1 MMIFQLTPSLW
12 YNFKAMRTLIKIF
25 KQHITWRHQL
35 IKLAK
40 ADLIKT
46 FSGAALGWAWAVIK
60 PAVLIFVLWF
70 AFGLGLRLG
79 GNMENGY
86 PFLLWLMAGLIPW
99 FFMNEMLIQG
109 ANALRQYNYLVTK
122 MRFPIATI
130 PTFVGISK
138 LMVHLFLVGLMIVF
152 FLFYGFTP
160 DIYMLQLPIY
170 ILCMLLFFIAWAQFA
185 SLLSCISKDFY
196 NLIEAATQALFWL
209 SAILYDVNTMAVPGW
224 LKFFL
229 LLNPIS
235 FIASGYRNVF
245 IYKVWLWEDHSTLWI
260 RSLGIEIDAYPIA
273 FFAVAFFIMYA
284 LALWAYRKL
293 YKEIPDVI

>member
-1 MMIFQLTPSLW
+1 M
-12 YNFKAMRTLIKIF
+12 KII
-25 KQHITWRHQL
+25 KQHIIWRHQL

-40 ADLIKT
+40 SDLIKT
-46 FSGAALGWAWAVIK
+46 YSGSALGWAWAVIK

-79 GNMENGY
+79 GQMPNGY
-86 PFLLWLMAGLIPW
+86 PFLLWLIAGLIPW

-138 LMVHLFLVGLMIVF
+138 FHVHLFLVGLMIIF
-152 FLFYGFTP
+152 FLFYGFKP

-170 ILCMLLFFIAWAQFA
+170 MFCMLLFFIAWAQFA
-185 SLLSCISKDFY
+185 ALLSCMSKDFF
-196 NLIEAATQALFWL
+196 NLVEAATQALFWL
-209 SAILYDVNTMAVPGW
+209 SGILYDVNAMAVPGW
-224 LKFFL
+224 LKIFL
-229 LLNPIS
+229 MLNPIS
-235 FIASGYRNVF
+235 FVASGFRNVF
-245 IYKVWLWEDHSTLWI
+245 IYKVWIWDDYSTLWFRI
-260 RSLGIEIDAYPIA
+260 FETDIKVYPIA
-273 FFAVAFFIMYA
+273 LFTIVLFVMAA

-293 YKEIPDVI
+293 YKEIPDVIG

>member
-1 MMIFQLTPSLW
+1 
-12 YNFKAMRTLIKIF
+12 MRTLIKII

-35 IKLAK
+35 AKLAK

-70 AFGLGLRLG
+70 AFGLGLRLAG
-79 GNMENGY
+79 SEPNGY
-86 PFLLWLMAGLIPW
+86 PFVLWLMAGLIPW
-99 FFMNEMLIQG
+99 FFMNEMLTEG

-138 LMVHLFLVGLMIVF
+138 FYVHLFLVGITVLVF
-152 FLFYGFTP
+152 LVSGYRP

-170 ILCMLLFFIAWAQFA
+170 MFLMLLFFIAWAVFA
-185 SLLSCISKDFY
+185 SLLSCMSKDFY
-196 NLIEAATQALFWL
+196 NLVQAATQALFWL
-209 SAILYDVNTMAVPGW
+209 SGILYDVNAMVVPGW
-224 LKFFL
+224 LKIFL
-229 LLNPIS
+229 MLNPIS

-245 IYKVWLWEDHSTLWI
+245 IYKVWIWDDHAPLWI
-260 RSLGIEIDAYPIA
+260 RTFNFEIEVYPIA
-273 FFAVAFFIMYA
+273 LFLVILLIMAA

-293 YKEIPDVI
+293 YKEIPDVL

>member
-1 MMIFQLTPSLW
+1 
-12 YNFKAMRTLIKIF
+12 MRTLIKII

-35 IKLAK
+35 VKLAK

-70 AFGLGLRLG
+70 AFDIGLRIG
-79 GNMENGY
+79 GGLTNGY

-99 FFMNEMLIQG
+99 FYMDEMLTGG
-109 ANALRQYNYLVTK
+109 ANSLRAYNYLVTK

-138 LMVHLFLVGLMIVF
+138 LYVHIFLVTVTIIFF
-152 FLFYGFTP
+152 FLYGFKP
-160 DIYMLQLPIY
+160 DIYLLQLPIY
-170 ILCMLLFFIAWAQFA
+170 TVCMYFFFLAWAQFA
-185 SLLSCISKDFY
+185 SILTCMSRDFY
-196 NLIEAATQALFWL
+196 NLVGSATQALFWL
-209 SAILYDVNTMAVPGW
+209 SGILYDVKTMAIPGA
-224 LKFFL
+224 LKIFL
-229 LLNPIS
+229 MFNPIT

-245 IYKVWLWEDHSTLWI
+245 IYKTWIWNDHYSLYIRTLNV
-260 RSLGIEIDAYPIA
+260 EVEVYPIVL
-273 FFAVAFFIMYA
+273 FLCVLTIMAV

-293 YKEIPDVI
+293 YKEIPDVL

>member
-1 MMIFQLTPSLW
+1 L
-12 YNFKAMRTLIKIF
+12 
-25 KQHITWRHQL
+25 
-35 IKLAK
+35 KLAK

-70 AFGLGLRLG
+70 AFGLGLKLA
-79 GNMENGY
+79 GNEPNGY

-99 FFMNEMLIQG
+99 FYMSEMLDQG

-138 LMVHLFLVGLMIVF
+138 LYVHLFLVLLMTLF
-152 FLFYGFTP
+152 FLFYGFKP
-160 DIYMLQLPIY
+160 DIYFLQLPIY

-185 SLLSCISKDFY
+185 SLLTCMSKDFY
-196 NLIEAATQALFWL
+196 NLVGAATQALFWL
-209 SAILYDVNTMAVPGW
+209 SGILYDVTSMNVPGW
-224 LKFFL
+224 LKIFL
-229 LLNPIS
+229 MLNPIS

-245 IYKVWLWEDHSTLWI
+245 IYKVWIWDDHHPLYI
-260 RSLGIEIDAYPIA
+260 RTFGIEVEVYAIGL
-273 FFAVAFFIMYA
+273 FAVALLVMSV

-293 YKEIPDVI
+293 YREIPDVI

>member
-1 MMIFQLTPSLW
+1 
-12 YNFKAMRTLIKIF
+12 MRTLIKIIQ
-25 KQHITWRHQL
+25 QHFIWRRQL

-79 GNMENGY
+79 GQTPNGY
-86 PFLLWLMAGLIPW
+86 PFLLWLMAGLVPW
-99 FFMNEMLIQG
+99 FYMNEMLTEG

-138 LMVHLFLVGLMIVF
+138 LYVHLFILALMTLV
-152 FLFYGFTP
+152 FLAYGYKP
-160 DIYMLQLPIY
+160 DIYFLQLPIY
-170 ILCMLLFFIAWAQFA
+170 LLCMVLFFIAWAQFA
-185 SLLSCISKDFY
+185 SILTCMSKDFY
-196 NLIEAATQALFWL
+196 NLVGAATQALFWL
-209 SAILYDVNTMAVPGW
+209 SGILYDVNAMVIPGW
-224 LKFFL
+224 LKIFL
-229 LLNPIS
+229 MLNPIS
-235 FIASGYRNVF
+235 FLASGYRNVF
-245 IYKVWLWEDHSTLWI
+245 IYKVWIWDDHHPLWI
-260 RSLGIEIDAYPIA
+260 RTLGVEVEIYPIA
-273 FFAVAFFIMYA
+273 LFAVMLFIMSA

>member
-1 MMIFQLTPSLW
+1 
-12 YNFKAMRTLIKIF
+12 MRTLQKIIM
-25 KQHITWRHQL
+25 QHITWRHQL
-35 IKLAK
+35 MKLAK

-70 AFGLGLRLG
+70 AFGLGLRLAG
-79 GNMENGY
+79 SEPNGY

-99 FFMNEMLIQG
+99 FFMNEMLTEG

-130 PTFVGISK
+130 PTFVGFSK
-138 LMVHLFLVGLMIVF
+138 FYVHLFLVGITVLVF
-152 FLFYGFTP
+152 LAYGHRP

-170 ILCMLLFFIAWAQFA
+170 MLLMLLFFIAWAVFA
-185 SLLSCISKDFY
+185 SLLSCMSKDFY
-196 NLIEAATQALFWL
+196 NLVQAATQALFWL
-209 SAILYDVNTMAVPGW
+209 SGILYDVNAMAVPGW
-224 LKFFL
+224 LKIFL
-229 LLNPIS
+229 MLNPIS

-245 IYKVWLWEDHSTLWI
+245 IYKVWIWDDHAPLYI
-260 RSLGIEIDAYPIA
+260 RTFDFEIEVYPIA
-273 FFAVAFFIMYA
+273 LFTVVLIIMAA

-293 YKEIPDVI
+293 YKEIPDVL